1 MLAKIFPCQPAVPGT
16 AQLMVR
22 LRGEQAV
29 LSNLTFSLC
38 NNEQNYLQ
46 PDNTWSTAPH
56 WFTIDGGYAFN
67 NGSGFRIGPT
77 LLDPL
82 LASASQVQIQV
93 RLASGETRSTTL
105 QLVRDELFSSGA
117 RGQTGSYSGSSMLTA
132 PASAPTPEPVS
143 AVEPVPAPAE
153 SAPIP
158 IPVPVS
164 SRPKPAASR
173 VPMIVAGVLI
183 LLIVAGALWWFMG
196 RDSAHAQPATVDK
209 QPEAPAPAPAPAQVP
224 TPAPAPA
231 PASPA
236 VTPAPA
242 PTPAASTTPEASTC
256 SPANLASQS
265 ELDFVQNCVQQK
277 LDSDKLLSIIQ
288 AAKDAKKC
296 GVAQRLYANRA
307 QGGDIKIALAYAS
320 EYDPQDH
327 KPSDCFKTPD
337 PDTAAYWYETVLQT
351 EPDNA
356 KAKQRLEELRK

>member
-1 MLAKIFPCQPAVPGT
+1 
-16 AQLMVR
+16 MVR

-209 QPEAPAPAPAPAQVP
+209 QPEAPAPAQVP

>member
-1 MLAKIFPCQPAVPGT
+1 MLAKIFPCQPVEPGT

-22 LRGEQAV
+22 LRGEQTV
-29 LSNLTFSLC
+29 LTNLTFSLC

-46 PDNTWSTAPH
+46 SDSQWNSAQN
-56 WFTIDGGYAFN
+56 WFNASGGYSFN
-67 NGSGFRIGPT
+67 GGSGFLIGSE

-82 LASASQVQIQV
+82 LECASQVQIQV

-117 RGQTGSYSGSSMLTA
+117 RGQTGNYSSSSVLSTPA
-132 PASAPTPEPVS
+132 PIPTPEPVVV
-143 AVEPVPAPAE
+143 AEPVPTPTE
-153 SAPIP
+153 PIP
-158 IPVPVS
+158 TPVPEQPKRRS
-164 SRPKPAASR
+164 SIM
-173 VPMIVAGVLI
+173 PMIAAGILV
-183 LLIVAGALWWFMG
+183 LLIAAGALWWFMG
-196 RDSAHAQPATVDK
+196 RDSASVQPATVDK
-209 QPEAPAPAPAPAQVP
+209 QPEAPAPA
-224 TPAPAPA
+224 TM
-231 PASPA
+231 
-236 VTPAPA
+236 
-242 PTPAASTTPEASTC
+242 PEAKSDASAC

-277 LDSDKLLSIIQ
+277 LDSDKLLTIIQ

-307 QGGDIKIALAYAS
+307 QGGDVKVALAYAS

-327 KPSDCFKTPD
+327 KPSECFKTAD

-351 EPDNA
+351 EPGNQ

>member
-16 AQLMVR
+16 AQLMIR

-46 PDNTWSTAPH
+46 PDNSWSSAPH
-56 WFTIDGGYAFN
+56 WFTIDGGYPFN

-82 LASASQVQIQV
+82 LERASQVQIQLQ
-93 RLASGETRSTTL
+93 LASGETRSTTL
-105 QLVRDELFSSGA
+105 QLVRDELFSSDA
-117 RGQTGSYSGSSMLTA
+117 RGQTGNYSGSTMLTA
-132 PASAPTPEPVS
+132 VALAPTPELVLVAESVPTP
-143 AVEPVPAPAE
+143 AEPLPAPA
-153 SAPIP
+153 PP
-158 IPVPVS
+158 Q
-164 SRPKPAASR
+164 PKRNGSLI
-173 VPMIVAGVLI
+173 PMISAGLLV

-196 RDSAHAQPATVDK
+196 RDSVSTQTTTVDK
-209 QPEAPAPAPAPAQVP
+209 QLEAPAVAAAPA
-224 TPAPAPA
+224 APE
-231 PASPA
+231 
-236 VTPAPA
+236 
-242 PTPAASTTPEASTC
+242 TPETKSDASAC

-277 LDSDKLLSIIQ
+277 LDSDKLLTIIQ
-288 AAKDAKKC
+288 AAKDVKKC

-320 EYDPQDH
+320 EYDPLDH
-327 KPSDCFKTPD
+327 KPSECFKTAD

-351 EPDNA
+351 EPDNQ